1 MSLRLDYRPSAV
13 RPSLLILIFVATGVL
28 STWSRAVYH
37 PRVDAVYMLVV
48 AALATI
54 LGNLVFVTG
63 AGLPMLLHLAHAHF
77 AAKQRG
83 EHLRQDVPRA
93 SSSST
98 YSVQSLVLRVLE
110 LPAADGGRR
119 VSVSHKRLWCLL
131 HPFAFGVFVLCV
143 VIPGYD
149 IGCTVSFA
157 AGLSAMA
164 TLEEFRRGQA
174 WKRAV
179 HRKIL
184 LVAVLVLGSLLNA
197 LMFALSY
204 VALHHVQSMDQF
216 EGATLADHLL
226 TGNFTQVRFLLGLC
240 RISLCAI
247 ISWSLL

>member
-1 MSLRLDYRPSAV
+1 MSLRLDHRPSAV

-37 PRVDAVYMLVV
+37 PRRRGLHACRRGPRHHPRQPRHHGRGPADAPTPACTL
-48 AALATI
+48 
-54 LGNLVFVTG
+54 F
-63 AGLPMLLHLAHAHF
+63 
-77 AAKQRG
+77 AKQRR

-93 SSSST
+93 ASSSA
-98 YSVQSLVLRVLE
+98 YSVQSLLLRVLG

-164 TLEEFRRGQA
+164 TLEEFDAVKREARAAPQDPARRGA
-174 WKRAV
+174 RA
-179 HRKIL
+179 R
-184 LVAVLVLGSLLNA
+184 
-197 LMFALSY
+197 
-204 VALHHVQSMDQF
+204 
-216 EGATLADHLL
+216 LAA
-226 TGNFTQVRFLLGLC
+226 QR
-240 RISLCAI
+240 
-247 ISWSLL
+247 